1 MRKIK
6 WFQDPNQFYA
16 IYNQLM
22 SSRPKLALS
31 AHLFYSLP
39 LEDTVYESVCGQVPG
54 LSGIIE
60 RGKAESP
67 HFENIMRDLF
77 QSLYSLQAVCRPAE
91 DLTENA
97 RFVSL
102 PIFDVLRNE
111 AHFARLHAEC
121 CGRAKLAGCAVLGN
135 L

>member
-77 QSLYSLQAVCRPAE
+77 
-91 DLTENA
+91 
-97 RFVSL
+97 
-102 PIFDVLRNE
+102 
-111 AHFARLHAEC
+111 
-121 CGRAKLAGCAVLGN
+121 
-135 L
+135 

>member
-22 SSRPKLALS
+22 ISRPKSALS

-67 HFENIMRDLF
+67 HFENIMCAHSATL
-77 QSLYSLQAVCRPAE
+77 QKSL
-91 DLTENA
+91 
-97 RFVSL
+97 
-102 PIFDVLRNE
+102 
-111 AHFARLHAEC
+111 
-121 CGRAKLAGCAVLGN
+121 
-135 L
+135 

>member
-77 QSLYSLQAVCRPAE
+77 QSL
-91 DLTENA
+91 
-97 RFVSL
+97 
-102 PIFDVLRNE
+102 
-111 AHFARLHAEC
+111 
-121 CGRAKLAGCAVLGN
+121 
-135 L
+135 

>member
-22 SSRPKLALS
+22 ISRPKLALS

-77 QSLYSLQAVCRPAE
+77 QSL
-91 DLTENA
+91 
-97 RFVSL
+97 
-102 PIFDVLRNE
+102 
-111 AHFARLHAEC
+111 
-121 CGRAKLAGCAVLGN
+121 
-135 L
+135 

>member
-91 DLTENA
+91 DL
-97 RFVSL
+97 SL
-102 PIFDVLRNE
+102 IHILYLKLLHISQWSLVLRL
-111 AHFARLHAEC
+111 RLDILNSE
-121 CGRAKLAGCAVLGN
+121 
-135 L
+135 